1 MPVQPSFDCRHFTE
15 LTAADLY
22 AMLVL
27 RSRVFVVEQT
37 CPYLDLDGL
46 DVAAHHLFGWRDT
59 TRSDLVCGVRIL
71 APGVSYD
78 EASIG
83 RVVTA
88 PEHRGGGL
96 GRVLMERAIVQCEAL
111 HPGAIRI
118 GAQRYLERFY
128 ASLGFRT
135 VSEPYDEDG
144 IEHVTM
150 LRPR

>member
-1 MPVQPSFDCRHFTE
+1 MQPTFECRHFTE
-15 LTAADLY
+15 LTAAELY

-37 CPYLDLDGL
+37 CPFLEPDGL
-46 DVAAHHLFGWRDT
+46 DVAAHHLFGWRDA
-59 TRSDLVCGVRIL
+59 TRSALVCGVRIL
-71 APGVSYD
+71 APGVLYD

-88 PEHRGGGL
+88 PECRGGGM
-96 GRVLMERAIVQCEAL
+96 GRVLMEHAILQCEAL

-128 ASLGFRT
+128 DSLGFRT
-135 VSEPYDEDG
+135 VSQPYDEDG

-150 LRPR
+150 LRSG